1 MVKQRRKDL
10 IAQVEEDFQ
19 EIDRQKSTRLA
30 FVTFNHNYA
39 RINLTRLNEPGV
51 VNIPGLNDVELSI
64 PHIKI
69 TRAPEP
75 YDILWDNIGL
85 PRYDRTLRKI
95 LTFSTTCVA
104 LIISF
109 FVVYRMTLYQANKS
123 TTVNILVALFIV
135 CYNTFL
141 QCTVGLIYRH
151 HHPPDSFRKGL

>member
-75 YDILWDNIGL
+75 
-85 PRYDRTLRKI
+85 
-95 LTFSTTCVA
+95 
-104 LIISF
+104 
-109 FVVYRMTLYQANKS
+109 
-123 TTVNILVALFIV
+123 
-135 CYNTFL
+135 
-141 QCTVGLIYRH
+141 
-151 HHPPDSFRKGL
+151 